1 MHYEQ
6 TDLDFIYSLQN
17 CLGTIYTV
25 YIENLPYALENL
37 IGNILGCIQVPQ
49 PGGPQVRFSIG
60 AGDKQSLQPPQ
71 SPSLPVTGTA
81 VYFVFK
87 QLGMQVF
94 KYILKCTHTYICAC
108 LYARFYNLF
117 Y

>member
-1 MHYEQ
+1 MLYKQAE
-6 TDLDFIYSLQN
+6 LNLIYCLQN

-37 IGNILGCIQVPQ
+37 IGNILGCIQVPP

-87 QLGMQVF
+87 QLGMQLF
-94 KYILKCTHTYICAC
+94 KYILKSAC
-108 LYARFYNLF
+108 FYAKFYNL
-117 Y
+117 YY